1 MSLSSRRATHAND
14 QPLSRSL
21 AASCLNRSLPRCLR
35 PHATTMSTSSGV
47 SLGAVRFGAAA
58 AAAAATASPP
68 SDDEAAI
75 ATAASSSSSSASESE
90 GLGGGVSR
98 RPASNKE
105 SVAYLKSK
113 ASEKEAI
120 VDDVGATYISRS
132 LVLDTRTA
140 NTHRERA
147 TKTLHVCMYGA
158 TACCASSTMDHD
170 RRQQQVEDG
179 QSTSRVDG

>member
-75 ATAASSSSSSASESE
+75 ATAASSSSSASESE

-147 TKTLHVCMYGA
+147 TKTLCMYVWGHSLLRELDDGPRSA
-158 TACCASSTMDHD
+158 TT
-170 RRQQQVEDG
+170 
-179 QSTSRVDG
+179 TS